1 MSQSSNGQVPE
12 MPASSPGP
20 SFDVLVVG
28 AGFAGMYL
36 LYRLRKLG
44 LSARVVEAGGGVG
57 GTWYW
62 NRYPGA
68 RCDVESMEY
77 SYQFSEELQQD
88 WVWTERYAA
97 QPEILKYAEHVAER
111 FDLRRDIQF
120 ETRIESAMFDEA
132 RGRWRIEART
142 GFGDGKAD
150 TIVFDAKYFVMATGC
165 LSSANM
171 PAIEGIGSFAGP
183 TYHTGQWPHDGVD
196 FTGQKV
202 GVIGTGSS
210 AVQSIPIIAAE
221 ANHLTVFQRTA
232 NFAVPAHNAP
242 LDPNV
247 QAQIKADYRDLR
259 ERAKKNRNGIQY
271 VPNDVSALEATA
283 DERRA
288 EFQFRW
294 QRGGLSFTGSFND
307 LLLDKNANDLAG
319 DFVRDKIRNI
329 VDDPEVAE
337 LLCPKSVLGC
347 KRLCADTG
355 YYETYNR
362 QNVLLVDI
370 SNNPISRI
378 VAKGIMVA
386 DRTYEVDA
394 IVFATGF
401 DAMTG
406 SLLKVD
412 IRGRSGL
419 SLREKWR
426 EGPKTYLGLA
436 VAGFPN
442 FFMVT
447 GPGSPSVLTNMLPT
461 IEQHVEWI
469 SDLIRD
475 AETKNVATVEATGEA
490 EDDWCAHVNDIA
502 DETLFPTCNSWYLG
516 ANIPGKPR
524 VFMPYIGFP
533 QYVERCEKIA
543 AANYAGF
550 AFSRG

>member
-111 FDLRRDIQF
+111 FDLHRDIQF

-232 NFAVPAHNAP
+232 NFAVPAHNAR

-247 QAQIKADYRDLR
+247 QARIKADYRDLR